1 MALVAH
7 SNPAGQSLSEPQ
19 GFAHWSFRQMP
30 DAQSLPVVHASP
42 VPPPVFGPQVPSPVV
57 KSITQISGA
66 EQSAL
71 VSHGVATCAVSVVPK
86 SMSLFNPLFVLVV
99 LFNPMVLL
107 SLLIVEEGA
116 TSSVH
121 EIDKLDNRTT
131 KTPNLRIT
139 NLI

>member
-1 MALVAH
+1 
-7 SNPAGQSLSEPQ
+7 
-19 GFAHWSFRQMP
+19 
-30 DAQSLPVVHASP
+30 
-42 VPPPVFGPQVPSPVV
+42 
-57 KSITQISGA
+57 
-66 EQSAL
+66 
-71 VSHGVATCAVSVVPK
+71 
-86 SMSLFNPLFVLVV
+86 
-99 LFNPMVLL
+99 MVLL